1 MSRIFSLKKSRGR
14 IEVPGTMFNF
24 AVRIT
29 LPFSDVSGAVRSWA
43 MKADKLLCYEHTNTD
58 KLHCHLLMLNTSVDA
73 ERLKQLA
80 KACGVDGK
88 GNQFWS
94 FKTKSKHT
102 GPVSEE
108 TSGRYITYMTK
119 GQFDP
124 KYVKGYEQEYL
135 LALKDAWTEHEEPVS
150 REQELYDE
158 FEGVVIDYC
167 RAHPEVCAPNCYII
181 HWSKADVLVT
191 LARRHAFAKAAR
203 IWNVRTASMA
213 KSFFLTYCMREEI
226 RIDEKKYAVW

>member
-1 MSRIFSLKKSRGR
+1 ML
-14 IEVPGTMFNF
+14 NF

-29 LPFSDVSGAVRSWA
+29 LPFSDISGTVRSWA
-43 MKADKLLCYEHTNTD
+43 LKADKLLCYEHDNTD
-58 KLHCHLLMLNTSVDA
+58 KLHCHLLMLNVSVDA

-94 FKTKSKHT
+94 FKTKSKRT
-102 GPVSEE
+102 GPVSEA
-108 TSGRYITYMTK
+108 TSERYITYMTK

-124 KYVKGYEQEYL
+124 KYVKGYDMEYL
-135 LALKDAWTEHEEPVS
+135 SSLKEAWSEEEVAVS
-150 REQELYDE
+150 REEEMYNE

-167 RAHPEVCAPNCYII
+167 RDHPEHCTQGKWVI
-181 HWSKADVLVT
+181 HWSKVDVLVSI
-191 LARRHAFAKAAR
+191 ARRHAFFKASR

-213 KSFFLTYCMREEI
+213 KSFFLTYCMREDI
-226 RIDEKKYAVW
+226 MIDEKKFSVW